1 MAQNL
6 NNFLKES
13 DTKKYATQKGTRI
26 HALLKNIVI
35 DSINGDFGNQDIILK
50 IKKHPEL
57 CKYFSATSKT
67 EVPIA
72 GYINGVFLSRR
83 IDRLLIDDA
92 TKTVYFIDYKTD
104 TNKTI
109 FFDKYKKQLSEY
121 AQLLQSAYGNYKIVG
136 YILWLNDWILE
147 QIITL

>member
-104 TNKTI
+104 M
-109 FFDKYKKQLSEY
+109 DKNAFVEQYKYQLKEY
-121 AQLLQSAYGNYKIVG
+121 AELLHSAYPDYKING
-136 YILWLNDWILE
+136 YILWLHDWALDK
-147 QIITL
+147 II